1 MEGLELAKAISE
13 IILSKK
19 GYDIKILDLQGISSV
34 ADYFVICSAD
44 SDIQVKAITD
54 EIEKKL
60 RKQGIKPYNREGTT
74 TNTWVLLDYIDVV
87 VHVFKHETRLHYSL
101 EKLWGDAHTIEI
113 KDEAEPQNTQENE
126 EEE

>member
-1 MEGLELAKAISE
+1 MEGMELAKNISE
-13 IILSKK
+13 LILSKK
-19 GYDIKILDLQGISSV
+19 GYDIKILDLKGISSV

-60 RKQGIKPYNREGTT
+60 RKRGIKPYNREGTT
-74 TNTWVLLDYIDVV
+74 TNTWVLLDYVDVV

-101 EKLWGDAHTIEI
+101 EKLWGDAPTLEI
-113 KDEAEPQNTQENE
+113 KDENE
-126 EEE
+126 TNEGDDE

>member
-1 MEGLELAKAISE
+1 MEGLDLAKRISE
-13 IILSKK
+13 LILSKK

-54 EIEKKL
+54 EIEKRL
-60 RKQGIKPYNREGTT
+60 RKEGVKPYNREGTT
-74 TNTWVLLDYIDVV
+74 TNTWVLLDYVDVV

-101 EKLWGDAHTIEI
+101 EKLWGDAPMIEI
-113 KDEAEPQNTQENE
+113 KDENEPTSEGDVE
-126 EEE
+126 

>member
-19 GYDIKILDLQGISSV
+19 GYDTKILDLQGISSV

-113 KDEAEPQNTQENE
+113 KDESEPQNTQENGE
-126 EEE
+126 E

>member
-1 MEGLELAKAISE
+1 MEGMELAKNISE
-13 IILSKK
+13 LILSKK
-19 GYDIKILDLQGISSV
+19 GYDIKILDLKGISSV

-60 RKQGIKPYNREGTT
+60 RKRGIKPYNREGTT
-74 TNTWVLLDYIDVV
+74 TNTWVLLDYVDVV

-101 EKLWGDAHTIEI
+101 EKLWGDAPMLEI
-113 KDEAEPQNTQENE
+113 KDEKETNE
-126 EEE
+126 GDDE